1 MKGKRLVINGDNY
14 PGCNYLRN
22 TFLLKVIY
30 IYIYIYIYN
39 LGGESIVITSLT
51 VENCEE
57 SEP

>member
-1 MKGKRLVINGDNY
+1 MGTTIQVAIISETLS
-14 PGCNYLRN
+14 
-22 TFLLKVIY
+22 
-30 IYIYIYIYN
+30 YIYIYN